1 MSQAPLTVD
10 TLTEFLTLGDTHY
23 YIFDLSRLVQRID
36 NDDFAAMEA
45 GQRPFPAPLQQ
56 HAWLGIVFWRHH
68 QPKQPFIWF
77 AKFPLDERGL
87 LSHGARQHYLQ
98 IIMEALGRDLTAQP
112 TAEQDELL
120 KQNPYIF
127 TPSEDKRAAFHA
139 QVSRLLN
146 LPPSIYFEDAQ
157 AFLRGGQ
164 CELQWQNLGV
174 QGLHDVIS
182 QLHQDSST
190 RNALGQQFT
199 TWPASFTQLLSKAL
213 EQHKLPSALAIN
225 LTRTLTTAIQ
235 QQDGIAVVNH
245 LRALAQHA
253 GDPSVQSNIRLLL
266 SQPMEMKE
274 VQDVLIIIG
283 ARCWSALENKAIRQA
298 YLVALSQHAAELF
311 PHLFADLVAIPAL
324 RPHLLHALRAPT
336 EQPDSVQRALR
347 MLKQQ
352 VEPNV

>member
-1 MSQAPLTVD
+1 MSQTTLTVD
-10 TLTEFLTLGDTHY
+10 SLTEFLTLGETHY

-45 GQRPFPAPLQQ
+45 GQRPFPSPLQQ
-56 HAWLGIVFWRHH
+56 HAWLGIVFWRRD
-68 QPKQPFIWF
+68 QAQQPFIWF

-98 IIMEALGRDLTAQP
+98 IIMQALGRDLTAEP
-112 TAEQDELL
+112 TPEQDELL
-120 KQNPYIF
+120 KQNPYVF

-146 LPPSIYFEDAQ
+146 QPPSIYFEDAQ
-157 AFLRGGQ
+157 SFLRGN
-164 CELQWQNLGV
+164 ESAIQWQNLGV

-182 QLHQDSST
+182 QLPDDAAT
-190 RNALGQQFT
+190 CNALAQHFAK
-199 TWPASFTQLLSKAL
+199 WPQAFSQLLSKAL
-213 EQHKLPSALAIN
+213 EQHKLPSTLVSNLNRSLVNAMQNEDGVAI
-225 LTRTLTTAIQ
+225 
-235 QQDGIAVVNH
+235 VNH

-253 GDPSVQSNIRLLL
+253 DTPTTRQNLRTLLKDPLVEAQA
-266 SQPMEMKE
+266 
-274 VQDVLIIIG
+274 QDILIVIG
-283 ARCWSALENKAIRQA
+283 ARCWAALEDESLRQT
-298 YLVALSQHAAELF
+298 YLVALSQQAQELF
-311 PHLFADLVAIPAL
+311 PHLFADLVAIPQL

-336 EQPDSVQRALR
+336 EQPASVQEALK